1 MFDSLMNNEFTQERR
16 TRTNDSQ
23 GGWTIGYSSLGA
35 VRGRIRPASSQER
48 EMAMAEER
56 RITHVFYTRADEDI
70 QRGDRLTCGDLV
82 VNVLGIREPSLMG
95 HHLEVD
101 CEEVQKEVTD

>member
-1 MFDSLMNNEFTQERR
+1 MFESLLNNEFTHERR
-16 TRTNDSQ
+16 TRTSDGQ
-23 GGWTIGYSSLGA
+23 GGWTIGYSSLGT
-35 VRGRIRPASSQER
+35 VGGRIRPASSQER
-48 EMAMAEER
+48 EVAMAEER
-56 RITHVFYTRADEDI
+56 RITHVFYTLADEEI

-82 VNVLGIREPSLMG
+82 VDVEGIREPSLMG